1 MDNSNIDEWAA
12 ARRESSPS
20 ARRLRRGGLLSGWP
34 VAGWTLLGVV
44 GPSALAICIE
54 GAGESGTRMVARLT
68 ARMAAVLIAIVF
80 ATSGLLELWPS
91 PFTRWLR
98 ANRRQLGF
106 SVAQTMGIHAIAI
119 AWIINGVPGSS
130 FRHALSL
137 LVGDANGPLWAILV
151 LGITGGTL
159 LFSMALTSFDVTA
172 RWLGSRRWKWLHRIG
187 IWFVWAQFLG
197 AFARRGSRGPLY
209 LALAGVMLA
218 PLAIRLLALFA
229 RQRALRDNEG
239 AQVVTIESTIEPNR

>member
-1 MDNSNIDEWAA
+1 MLLAA
-12 ARRESSPS
+12 VIPS
-20 ARRLRRGGLLSGWP
+20 LL
-34 VAGWTLLGVV
+34 V
-44 GPSALAICIE
+44 ICVE
-54 GAGESGTRMVARLT
+54 GAGEPGTRIVARLT
-68 ARMAAVLIAIVF
+68 ARMAAALIALVF

-91 PFTRWLR
+91 TFTRWLR

-106 SVAQTMGIHAIAI
+106 SVAQTMGVHAVAI
-119 AWIINGVPGSS
+119 AWIVNGVPGSS

-137 LVGDANGPLWAILV
+137 LVGDAKGPLWAILV

-172 RWLGSRRWKWLHRIG
+172 RWLGVQRWKWLHTIG

-209 LALAGVMLA
+209 VALAGVMLA

-229 RQRALRDNEG
+229 RHRALREIAGDQLVN
-239 AQVVTIESTIEPNR
+239 IESTTEPNI